1 MIIMNENQLSIVR
14 KLENIAERE
23 EKKADS
29 FLANALRIANEEG
42 RTEILNCEKSEYEV
56 LHERS
61 ELIAE
66 VLTEIKSDLQAQ

>member
-1 MIIMNENQLSIVR
+1 MIIMNETQLSIVS

-23 EKKADS
+23 ETRANS
-29 FLANALRIANEEG
+29 FLATALRTANEEG
-42 RTEILNCEKSEYEV
+42 RSEILNCEKSEYEL

-61 ELIAE
+61 ELLVE

>member
-1 MIIMNENQLSIVR
+1 MIIMNETQLSIVS

-23 EKKADS
+23 ETNADN
-29 FLANALRIANEEG
+29 FLANALRTATEEG
-42 RTEILNCEKSEYEV
+42 RTEILNCEKSEYEL

-61 ELIAE
+61 ELLAD

>member
-1 MIIMNENQLSIVR
+1 MIIMNKTQLSIVS

-23 EKKADS
+23 EKKADN
-29 FLANALRIANEEG
+29 FLATALRTANQEG
-42 RTEILNCEKSEYEV
+42 RSDILNCEKSEYEL

-61 ELIAE
+61 ELLAD

>member
-1 MIIMNENQLSIVR
+1 MIIMNETQLSIVS

-29 FLANALRIANEEG
+29 FLATALRTANEEG
-42 RTEILNCEKSEYEV
+42 RSEILNSEKSEYE
-56 LHERS
+56 LLNEKS
-61 ELIAE
+61 KLLAD

>member
-1 MIIMNENQLSIVR
+1 MIIMNEIQLSIVR

-29 FLANALRIANEEG
+29 FLATALRTANQEG
-42 RTEILNCEKSEYEV
+42 RSDILNCEKSEYEL
-56 LHERS
+56 LHEKS
-61 ELIAE
+61 ELLAE

>member
-1 MIIMNENQLSIVR
+1 MIIMNETQLSIVS

-29 FLANALRIANEEG
+29 FLATALRTANQEG
-42 RTEILNCEKSEYEV
+42 RYDILNCEKSEYEL

-61 ELIAE
+61 ELLVE

>member
-1 MIIMNENQLSIVR
+1 MIIMNETQLSIVS

-29 FLANALRIANEEG
+29 FLTTALRTATEEG
-42 RTEILNCEKSEYEV
+42 RSEILNCEKSEYEI
-56 LHERS
+56 LYERS
-61 ELIAE
+61 ELLAD

>member
-1 MIIMNENQLSIVR
+1 MNETQLSIVS

-29 FLANALRIANEEG
+29 FLATALRTANEEG
-42 RTEILNCEKSEYEV
+42 RSEILNSEKSEYE
-56 LHERS
+56 LLNEKS
-61 ELIAE
+61 KLLAD

>member
-29 FLANALRIANEEG
+29 FLATALRTATEEG
-42 RTEILNCEKSEYEV
+42 RSEILNSEKSEYE
-56 LHERS
+56 LLNEKS
-61 ELIAE
+61 KLLADI
-66 VLTEIKSDLQAQ
+66 LTEIKSDLQAQ